1 MQGKIENKTYEPP
14 RIGLFLLQ
22 FLIALLFVVFC
33 ARYWYLQIHRGE
45 EFARLALENKTK
57 IARVD
62 AARGEIFDVNGVPLA
77 ENYITFA
84 ITIVR
89 EDVLDVNAALAQISE
104 WTNTPYEEV
113 VATYH
118 KNKSLARSFDPIIIT
133 EVPFFPL

>member
-1 MQGKIENKTYEPP
+1 MPNKIESKTYEPP
-14 RIGLFLLQ
+14 RMGLFLLQ

-84 ITIVR
+84 LAIMR
-89 EDVLDVNAALAQISE
+89 EDVQDVNAALAQISE

-113 VATYH
+113 LSIYN
-118 KNKSLARSFDPIIIT
+118 KNK
-133 EVPFFPL
+133 V